1 MSKHLSVLA
10 DLIKNVNLA
19 NIGISDLSFG
29 LYKRKCPLPPLLVVM
44 DAMTITTD
52 SGGNGRYDHYHHLTE
67 YLPRFSVATES

>member
-29 LYKRKCPLPPLLVVM
+29 LYKSQFN
-44 DAMTITTD
+44 I
-52 SGGNGRYDHYHHLTE
+52 HLK
-67 YLPRFSVATES
+67 FAVQI